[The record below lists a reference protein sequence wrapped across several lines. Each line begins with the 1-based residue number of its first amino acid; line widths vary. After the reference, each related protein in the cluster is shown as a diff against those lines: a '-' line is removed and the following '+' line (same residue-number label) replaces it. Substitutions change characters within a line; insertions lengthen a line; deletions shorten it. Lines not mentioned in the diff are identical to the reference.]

1 MSTYKQLTR
10 SNKSHMVA
18 GVCGGLGEY
27 LKIDPTLLRLL
38 FTLDFLHRV
47 EPPYWFKSLW
57 QLWFLLNQSMP
68 DILSLIPYL
77 ILNTPTI
84 DRGVCI

>member
-27 LKIDPTLLRLL
+27 LEIDPTLLRLL
-38 FTLDFLHRV
+38 FTLGF
-47 EPPYWFKSLW
+47 FASGGTA
-57 QLWFLLNQSMP
+57 LL
-68 DILSLIPYL
+68 
-77 ILNTPTI
+77 
-84 DRGVCI
+84 V